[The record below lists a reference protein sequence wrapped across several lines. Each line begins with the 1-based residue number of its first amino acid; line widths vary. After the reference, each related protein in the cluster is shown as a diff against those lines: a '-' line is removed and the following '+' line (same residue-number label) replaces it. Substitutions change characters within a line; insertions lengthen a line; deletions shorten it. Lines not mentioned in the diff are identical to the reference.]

1 MPRTDLRAHA
11 SRLVTDV
18 DLPLRQGAY
27 ESPLRDERIAA
38 ILGAALGS
46 LFTICFLTGLYSH
59 LHQHPVSW
67 LPVPARPAG
76 LFRITQ
82 GVHVAAGIASLPVL
96 LAKLWLVW
104 PRFVSFPP
112 ARRLTDLVERAG
124 LLPLVAGGI
133 FMVFSGI
140 ANIAQWYPWHF
151 SFPAAHF
158 WAAWVTI
165 GAMVAHI
172 GAKWAIS
179 RRSLARSAH
188 RPALVAADPIL
199 GTSAEEVHAGLTRR
213 GLLGTVAAA
222 AGALTVATV
231 GQTFAP
237 LRRLAL
243 LAPRDP
249 QHGPQGHPVNRSA
262 ANAGVVSSATSDA
275 FRLVVSGRVARPLTL
290 SLADLAGVATH
301 EATLPIACVEGW
313 SYSATWRGVRVRDL
327 MAMAGAAA
335 GASVKIESL
344 ETVSPY
350 RTSYLDPAQAHDR
363 DTLLATHIDGQPLGL
378 DHGFPLRLIGPG
390 RPGVS
395 QTKWVTGVVVE

>member
-188 RPALVAADPIL
+188 RPALVAADPVL

-335 GASVKIESL
+335 GASVRIESL

-390 RPGVS
+390 RPGVG

>member
-188 RPALVAADPIL
+188 RPALVAADPVL

-335 GASVKIESL
+335 GASVRIESL

>member
-335 GASVKIESL
+335 GASVRIESL

>member
-335 GASVKIESL
+335 GASVRIESL

-390 RPGVS
+390 RPGVG